1 MLSSTGFLF
10 LISADFAP
18 TTPTNSKP
26 FFQKKFNRAPW
37 RPQRQLWTHSRPVSR
52 TTPSRP
58 GCQVLN
64 HHQLLIPVAL
74 SENQI
79 LSLCPLF

>member
-26 FFQKKFNRAPW
+26 FFQKKFNRAP
-37 RPQRQLWTHSRPVSR
+37 
-52 TTPSRP
+52 
-58 GCQVLN
+58 QVVES
-64 HHQLLIPVAL
+64 LL
-74 SENQI
+74 
-79 LSLCPLF
+79 